1 MAIVSFGDIYG
12 QYQDKTERITFLQL
26 CNSATVSAPVCVY
39 QQSVVI
45 VVK

>member
-1 MAIVSFGDIYG
+1 MAVSFGDIYG
-12 QYQDKTERITFLQL
+12 QYQDKTESITFLQL
-26 CNSATVSAPVCVY
+26 CNSATVFTPMSVY